1 MYSRSN
7 QNVGFSTNISIDP
20 SSNSQSSQQITNNII
35 VKTATGE
42 EPVVVERSIDLNEP
56 SETNSVIINN
66 VENGPLNGTATK
78 VADKNVEKE
87 SVEKILLDVYKSI
100 LLSQNK
106 QLLANIL
113 SKKHIMIYKE
123 DLEKV
128 ITAKINKKCAVVL
141 KEVDGCGCTAKID
154 PFAVIDSIVI
164 YEDNKRVD
172 FKVAYNADYVEL
184 TEKFAL
190 SLKIC
195 LI

>member
-1 MYSRSN
+1 MYQRSN
-7 QNVGFSTNISIDP
+7 RNLGINTNVSLEP
-20 SSNSQSSQQITNNII
+20 SANTQSSQQITNNII
-35 VKTATGE
+35 VRTANGE
-42 EPVVVERSIDLNEP
+42 EAPVIERSTEVISNDAPLQEEPTNNEG
-56 SETNSVIINN
+56 VD
-66 VENGPLNGTATK
+66 A
-78 VADKNVEKE
+78 
-87 SVEKILLDVYKSI
+87 ILLGVYKNI

-113 SKKHIMIYKE
+113 SKHHIMIYKD

-128 ITAKINKKCAVVL
+128 ISNKIGKKCSVVI
-141 KEVDGCGCTAKID
+141 KEVEECGCTAKFD

-164 YEDNKRVD
+164 YEGDKRVD

-184 TEKFAL
+184 SEKYAL

>member
-1 MYSRSN
+1 MYQRSN
-7 QNVGFSTNISIDP
+7 RNLGINTNVSLEP
-20 SSNSQSSQQITNNII
+20 SANTQSSQKITNNII
-35 VKTATGE
+35 VKTTGDGE
-42 EPVVVERSIDLNEP
+42 VPVIERSVEITNDEPIKEVINEP
-56 SETNSVIINN
+56 IEKDN
-66 VENGPLNGTATK
+66 VDT
-78 VADKNVEKE
+78 
-87 SVEKILLDVYKSI
+87 ILLGVYKNI

-113 SKKHIMIYKE
+113 SKHHIMIYKD

-128 ITAKINKKCAVVL
+128 ISNKIGKKCSVVI
-141 KEVDGCGCTAKID
+141 KEVEECGCSAKFD

-164 YEDNKRVD
+164 YEGDKRVD

-184 TEKFAL
+184 SEKYAL

>member
-35 VKTATGE
+35 VKTANGE
-42 EPVVVERSIDLNEP
+42 EPVVVERSIEIDGNTEKD
-56 SETNSVIINN
+56 V
-66 VENGPLNGTATK
+66 VESNILENK
-78 VADKNVEKE
+78 IEKE

-128 ITAKINKKCAVVL
+128 ITAKINRKCAVVL
-141 KEVDGCGCTAKID
+141 KEFDACGCTAKID

>member
-1 MYSRSN
+1 MYQRAN
-7 QNVGFSTNISIDP
+7 RNVGINTNVSLEP
-20 SSNSQSSQQITNNII
+20 SANTQSSQQITNNII
-35 VKTATGE
+35 VKTATDGEVPVIERSTEILSNDKPVIE
-42 EPVVVERSIDLNEP
+42 EP
-56 SETNSVIINN
+56 IIEEN
-66 VENGPLNGTATK
+66 V
-78 VADKNVEKE
+78 D
-87 SVEKILLDVYKSI
+87 KILLGVYKNI

-113 SKKHIMIYKE
+113 SKHHIMIYKD

-128 ITAKINKKCAVVL
+128 ISAKIGKRCSIVI
-141 KEVDGCGCTAKID
+141 KESDECGCSAKAD

-184 TEKFAL
+184 SEKYAL

>member
-1 MYSRSN
+1 MYQRSN
-7 QNVGFSTNISIDP
+7 RNLGINTNVSLEP
-20 SSNSQSSQQITNNII
+20 SANTQTSQKITNNII
-35 VKTATGE
+35 VKTTGDGEVPDSVEDGPRLRPVIERSTEVISNDTPIQE
-42 EPVVVERSIDLNEP
+42 EPVTGEGVD
-56 SETNSVIINN
+56 
-66 VENGPLNGTATK
+66 A
-78 VADKNVEKE
+78 
-87 SVEKILLDVYKSI
+87 ILLGVYKNI

-113 SKKHIMIYKE
+113 SKHHIMIYKD

-128 ITAKINKKCAVVL
+128 ISNKIGKKCSVVI
-141 KEVDGCGCTAKID
+141 KEVEECGCTAKFD

-164 YEDNKRVD
+164 YEGDKRVD

-184 TEKFAL
+184 SEKYAL

>member
-1 MYSRSN
+1 MYQRSN
-7 QNVGFSTNISIDP
+7 RNLGINTNVSLEP
-20 SSNSQSSQQITNNII
+20 SANTQSSQKITNNII
-35 VKTATGE
+35 VRTANGE
-42 EPVVVERSIDLNEP
+42 EAPVIERSVEITNDEPIKEVIDEP
-56 SETNSVIINN
+56 IEKDN
-66 VENGPLNGTATK
+66 VDA
-78 VADKNVEKE
+78 
-87 SVEKILLDVYKSI
+87 ILLGVYKNI

-113 SKKHIMIYKE
+113 SKHHIMIYKD

-128 ITAKINKKCAVVL
+128 ITAKIGKKCSVVI
-141 KEVDGCGCTAKID
+141 KEADECGCSAKFD

-184 TEKFAL
+184 SEKYAL

>member
-66 VENGPLNGTATK
+66 VEN
-78 VADKNVEKE
+78 DKNVEKE

-172 FKVAYNADYVEL
+172 FKVAYNSDYVEL
-184 TEKFAL
+184 SEKFAL

-195 LI
+195 LV

>member
-1 MYSRSN
+1 MYQRAN
-7 QNVGFSTNISIDP
+7 RNVGINTNVSLEP
-20 SSNSQSSQQITNNII
+20 SANTQSSQQITNNII
-35 VKTATGE
+35 VKTVNDGEVPVIERSVDIVKNDKPVTE
-42 EPVVVERSIDLNEP
+42 EPAVED
-56 SETNSVIINN
+56 N
-66 VENGPLNGTATK
+66 V
-78 VADKNVEKE
+78 D
-87 SVEKILLDVYKSI
+87 KILLGVYKNI

-113 SKKHIMIYKE
+113 SKHHIMIYKD

-128 ITAKINKKCAVVL
+128 ISAKIGKKCSVVI
-141 KEVDGCGCTAKID
+141 KESEECGCSAKFD

-164 YEDNKRVD
+164 YEDSKRVD

-184 TEKFAL
+184 SEKYAL